1 MTFSEPVRMAE
12 DDGGT
17 PSWAR
22 PKRRRGGSPV
32 INFLVTLLA
41 LFGALT
47 AVLGVKEQS
56 VAEGGVIIDSWISA
70 GWQGARRLAGQA
82 PEAAEAVVDK
92 AGAAVATG
100 GEALQPDPTPPS
112 PVVPT
117 Q

>member
-1 MTFSEPVRMAE
+1 MKFSQPVRMAD

-32 INFLVTLLA
+32 INFFVTLLA

-82 PEAAEAVVDK
+82 PEAAEAAADK
-92 AGAAVATG
+92 AGAAVARTG
-100 GEALQPDPTPPS
+100 DALQPGPAPTTPDAKK
-112 PVVPT
+112 

>member
-1 MTFSEPVRMAE
+1 MNFPEPVRMAD
-12 DDGGT
+12 DDGGS

-32 INFLVTLLA
+32 VSFFVTLLA

-56 VAEGGVIIDSWISA
+56 VAEGGVIIDSWITA

-82 PEAAEAVVDK
+82 PEAAGVAADK
-92 AGAAVATG
+92 AGAAAAKTG
-100 GEALQPDPTPPS
+100 DALQAGAEKTAQDLKK
-112 PVVPT
+112 

>member
-56 VAEGGVIIDSWISA
+56 VAEGGVIIDRWISA

-82 PEAAEAVVDK
+82 PDTAEAVVDK
-92 AGAAVATG
+92 AGAAVANSG
-100 GEALQPDPTPPS
+100 DARQPEPTPPS
-112 PVVPT
+112 PAAPT